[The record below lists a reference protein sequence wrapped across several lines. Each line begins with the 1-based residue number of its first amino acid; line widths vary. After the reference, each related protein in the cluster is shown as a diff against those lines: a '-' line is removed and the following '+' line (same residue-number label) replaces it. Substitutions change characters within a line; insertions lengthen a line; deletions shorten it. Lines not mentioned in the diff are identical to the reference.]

1 MSSIFVFLTEIQIY
15 MSSNDALI
23 ADVRHFNRFYTGVV
37 GLLDQHILESKF
49 SLSEVRVLY
58 EIGDQEKCTAGQLI
72 NVMKIDGGYLSRIL
86 KKFETAGLITRHQSP
101 ADGRT
106 FLLQLTAKGRKLM
119 TGLNERSS
127 DHIRQLLEPLE
138 EPQRLRVTG
147 AMKTIETVLSGTA
160 PAATSDIHFRY
171 DLQPGDIGYLIYLHG
186 ELYAKECGYNFEF
199 ESYVCKTFLD
209 FLSTYNANK
218 DRVFLAIADNK
229 IVGAVAILGSS
240 RYLAQLRWFIVH
252 PDYRGR
258 GVGKRLFADAIA
270 FCREKN
276 YQNVYLMTTSLQSTA
291 IDIYKK
297 AGFRKTGEKFL
308 QLWGQQQYEQR
319 YDMDLT
325 Q

>member
-1 MSSIFVFLTEIQIY
+1 
-15 MSSNDALI
+15 MSSNDTLI
-23 ADVRHFNRFYTGVV
+23 AEIRHFNRFYTGVV
-37 GLLDQHILESKF
+37 GLLDQHILESKY

-58 EIGDQEKCTAGQLI
+58 EIGEQEKCTAGQLI
-72 NVMKIDGGYLSRIL
+72 TTMKIDGGYLSRIL
-86 KKFETAGLITRHQSP
+86 KKFETAGLLTRHQSP

-106 FLLQLTAKGRKLM
+106 FFLQLTAKGKKLM
-119 TGLNERSS
+119 TGLNDKSS
-127 DHIRQLLEPLE
+127 DQIRQILEPLPE
-138 EPQRLRVTG
+138 SQQQQVAG
-147 AMKTIETVLSGTA
+147 AMKTIETVLSGSA
-160 PAATSDIHFRY
+160 PAVTSDIHIRY

-199 ESYVCKTFLD
+199 ESYVCKTFQD
-209 FLSTYNANK
+209 FLATYNANK

-258 GVGKRLFADAIA
+258 GLGKRLFKEAIA

-276 YQNVYLMTTSLQSTA
+276 YEKVYLMTTSLQNTA

-319 YDMDLT
+319 YDMDLS